1 MIRSMTGYGSAEAGG
16 PQGRFTAEVRSVNK
30 KSLDIHVGL
39 PKELSALESE
49 VSGKV
54 SKKISRGRVSVS
66 ITYDGVERLSDYL
79 VIDERLAAEYC
90 KLLRELQRKLKLKGE
105 IDLGMILSAREV
117 IKFRKPVLD
126 IDESWKAVRRALK
139 SALEDLIGM
148 REAEGKAI
156 AEDIEGRR
164 HKLIGFVTRI
174 EKLAP
179 AAVKKHRAALA
190 GRIRSLGKDVRFD
203 EARLMAEVAVFADR
217 SDITEEI
224 TRLKSHLA
232 QFEKLMAGSGP
243 VGRTLDFLTQ
253 EMFREIN
260 TVGSKANSAEISRQ
274 AVYFK
279 TELEKIREQVQNI
292 E

>member
-1 MIRSMTGYGSAEAGG
+1 MMKSMTGYGSAEAKAAHC
-16 PQGRFTAEVRSVNK
+16 RFTVEIRSVNK
-30 KSLDIHVGL
+30 KSLDLHVGL
-39 PKELSALESE
+39 PKELAALESE
-49 VSGKV
+49 VVGLV

-66 ITYDGVERLSDYL
+66 ITHDGVEKPSDYL
-79 VIDERLAAEYC
+79 VIDEKLAEEYC
-90 KLLRELQRKLKLKGE
+90 KLLKKLQRKLKLRGE
-105 IDLGMILSAREV
+105 IDLGMILSAKEV

-126 IDESWKAVRRALK
+126 VDESWKAIRRALK
-139 SALEDLIGM
+139 SAIAELISM

-156 AEDIEGRR
+156 SGDIEARR
-164 HKLIGFVTRI
+164 KKLMELVVRI

-179 AAVKKHRAALA
+179 AAVQKHSEALSK
-190 GRIRSLGKDVRFD
+190 RIRAMGKDIRLD
-203 EARLMAEVAVFADR
+203 EDRLMMEVAVFADR

-224 TRLKSHLA
+224 TRLRSHLA
-232 QFEKLMAGSGP
+232 QFEKLMAGTGP

-260 TVGSKANSAEISRQ
+260 TVGSKANSAEISSH